1 MSFGRRNWM
10 FLNRDVAMVQ
20 KNLHGKLPS
29 RENVTELLQRVVVES
44 PLNTNTLRSVAGT
57 DRATDD
63 RMSSQKRLLSDEY
76 GINFPTNKT
85 KRKKTGHS
93 LSTATS
99 RAVARTLMGG
109 GVYIHM
115 FGLCPTN
122 FF

>member
-10 FLNRDVAMVQ
+10 LLNRDVAMVQ

-44 PLNTNTLRSVAGT
+44 PLNTNTLPSVAGT
-57 DRATDD
+57 DRVTDD

-76 GINFPTNKT
+76 GINFLTNKT
-85 KRKKTGHS
+85 KKQKTGHS

-99 RAVARTLMGG
+99 RAVATTLIG
-109 GVYIHM
+109 GVYIHI